1 MPISFPFHRFIR
13 SRPHLSLSIAIGVAA
28 GFVLP
33 SSWASMTR
41 VLTAWD
47 IAVWLYLIT
56 MAAMMLRASPHKV
69 KTMAARQDERAAM
82 VLLGLSIASVMSL
95 AAIVSQLSFIKDMSA
110 DQRNL
115 HYCLTILTLLGSWFL
130 VGTLFCYHYAHL
142 YYRAPADCRPLK
154 FPDDQQQPDY
164 WDFLY
169 FSFTISVA
177 AQTSDVTVQT
187 RKMRRLV
194 LGQSVL
200 CFLFNLVVLGLSINI
215 AAGLINN

>member
-1 MPISFPFHRFIR
+1 MSIRLPFHRFVR
-13 SRPHLSLSIAIGVAA
+13 SRPHLSLSIVIGVAA
-28 GFVLP
+28 GVLLP

-41 VLTAWD
+41 LLTAWD
-47 IAVWLYLIT
+47 IAVWLYLAT
-56 MAAMMLRASPHKV
+56 MAVMMMRASHHKV
-69 KTMAARQDERAAM
+69 QAMAARQDERAAM

-95 AAIVSQLSFIKDMSA
+95 AAIISQLSIIKDMSA
-110 DQRNL
+110 DQRTL
-115 HYCLTILTLLGSWFL
+115 HYCLTILTLVGSWFL

-142 YYRAPADCRPLK
+142 YYRASADCRPLK

-187 RKMRRLV
+187 RKMRRIV

-215 AAGLINN
+215 AAGLINT

>member
-1 MPISFPFHRFIR
+1 MPIPFPFHGFIR
-13 SRPHLSLSIAIGVAA
+13 SRPHLSLSIVIGVAA
-28 GFVLP
+28 GVLLP

-56 MAAMMLRASPHKV
+56 MAVMMMRASHHKV
-69 KTMAARQDERAAM
+69 RAMAARQDERAAM
-82 VLLGLSIASVMSL
+82 VLLGLSVASLMSL
-95 AAIVSQLSFIKDMSA
+95 AAIVSQLSIIKDMRA
-110 DQRNL
+110 DQRTL
-115 HYCLTILTLLGSWFL
+115 HYCLTILTLVGSWLL

-142 YYRAPADCRPLK
+142 YYQASSDCRPLK
-154 FPDDQQQPDY
+154 FPDDQDRPDY

-169 FSFTISVA
+169 FSFTIGVA

-187 RKMRRLV
+187 RNMRRIV

-200 CFLFNLVVLGLSINI
+200 CFFFNLVVLGLSINI
-215 AAGLINN
+215 AAGLINT

>member
-13 SRPHLSLSIAIGVAA
+13 SRPHLSMSIAIGVAA

-110 DQRNL
+110 DQRSL

-142 YYRAPADCRPLK
+142 YYRAPSDCRPLK
-154 FPDDQQQPDY
+154 FPDNQQQPDY